1 MQTHLPSFVSGSVI
15 HSWPDEHFMFLQESS
30 RTSEIVFLMKKIL
43 TVSLRLKQIL
53 ESIMLMLT
61 IDIQVQFGFFT
72 LQVTDDD

>member
-53 ESIMLMLT
+53 ESIMLT